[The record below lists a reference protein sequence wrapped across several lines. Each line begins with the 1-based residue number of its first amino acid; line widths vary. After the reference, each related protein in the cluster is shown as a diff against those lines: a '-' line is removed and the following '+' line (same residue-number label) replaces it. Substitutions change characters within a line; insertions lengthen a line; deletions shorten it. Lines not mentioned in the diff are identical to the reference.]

1 MEVESFG
8 GGKPINLCQCTCA
21 QLSETPRYFFGA
33 DAAPRNDGAGSR
45 WWRWSTGGR
54 CSPVRSPRLAAG
66 HFGVQSVAVRK
77 KAARPPGG
85 FGAAFSVGCFIEA
98 SAVCSRPGPP
108 ALISVKGKTG
118 LRAET
123 ARKADR
129 DHGLP
134 SQGTVLGP
142 TSPATSPNVSAR
154 GRARTACSQGIER
167 RVQIRAAHWLQ
178 GANLMPES
186 RGRRKRRPAKTVN
199 ITKLSRPPSPPT
211 TVTPPRP
218 PTAASSPTKQP
229 RLWAAMKGLISRR
242 KPG

>member
-1 MEVESFG
+1 MVALVHRGPMLTCSEPASCRRPLRRAVGSGQKKGRSSSG
-8 GGKPINLCQCTCA
+8 GIWRGL
-21 QLSETPRYFFGA
+21 F
-33 DAAPRNDGAGSR
+33 R
-45 WWRWSTGGR
+45 W
-54 CSPVRSPRLAAG
+54 
-66 HFGVQSVAVRK
+66 
-77 KAARPPGG
+77 
-85 FGAAFSVGCFIEA
+85 CFIEA

-134 SQGTVLGP
+134 SQGTMLGP

-154 GRARTACSQGIER
+154 GRGRTACSQGIEGR
-167 RVQIRAAHWLQ
+167 EQIRTATAS
-178 GANLMPES
+178 GVNLMPES

-211 TVTPPRP
+211 TASRPRP
-218 PTAASSPTKQP
+218 PAAASPPTN
-229 RLWAAMKGLISRR
+229 RRGLWAAMKALISRP
-242 KPG
+242 KIS

>member
-1 MEVESFG
+1 MSGILDNCSAALDSDGNTAV
-8 GGKPINLCQCTCA
+8 
-21 QLSETPRYFFGA
+21 FFSRTKRSDG
-33 DAAPRNDGAGSR
+33 NGAGSR
-45 WWRWSTGGR
+45 WWRWSTGAR

-66 HFGVQSVAVRK
+66 HFGVQSVADRK

-186 RGRRKRRPAKTVN
+186 RGRRKRRPAKTAN
-199 ITKLSRPPSPPT
+199 MSTLSRPPSPPT
-211 TVTPPRP
+211 TASRPRP
-218 PTAASSPTKQP
+218 PAAASPPTN
-229 RLWAAMKGLISRR
+229 RRGLWAAMKALISRP
-242 KPG
+242 KTS